1 MTVVVMVLALHL
13 AHASMRGTITTV
25 DDQGMVTIQT
35 EDGQD
40 HQMQSEGGIFT

>member
-1 MTVVVMVLALHL
+1 MVLALHL
-13 AHASMRGTITTV
+13 AHAGMRSTITTG

-35 EDGQD
+35 EDEQD